1 MNTDSIR
8 QQMVEQQ
15 IRTWDVFDPE
25 VLQTLG
31 DISRDRYVPAKFTHC
46 AYADAEIP
54 IGFGQVMFRPS
65 LDGRILQAVNIQPG
79 ESVLEVGTG
88 TGYLT
93 ACISRLAASVTSI
106 DLHQPFLDAARK
118 KLAEDTADNITLSK
132 MDASAELPED
142 EFDAIIVSASLPR
155 QDDRLAALL
164 RPGGRLLTFIG
175 ESPAMTATIVSRD
188 EANELNSRGLFESDI
203 PPLVQASERSPFTF

>member
-8 QQMVEQQ
+8 RQMVAQQ
-15 IRTWDVFDPE
+15 VRTWDVFDPE

-31 DISRDRYVPAKFTHC
+31 DVSRERYVPAEFTHC

-54 IGFGQVMFRPS
+54 IGHGQVMFRPT
-65 LDGRILQAVNIQPG
+65 LDGRILQAVNIQSG

-106 DLHQPFLDAARK
+106 DLHQPFVDAARDN
-118 KLAEDTADNITLSK
+118 LVEDAVDNVTLSQ
-132 MDASAELPED
+132 MDASVELPDD
-142 EFDAIIVSASLPR
+142 EFDVVIVSGSLPR
-155 QDDRLAALL
+155 QDDGLAALL

-175 ESPAMTATIVSRD
+175 ESSAMTATLVSHGQD
-188 EANELNSRGLFESDI
+188 NELNARELFESNI
-203 PPLVQASERSPFTF
+203 PPLVRASEQSPFAF

>member
-1 MNTDSIR
+1 
-8 QQMVEQQ
+8 
-15 IRTWDVFDPE
+15 DVFDPE

-31 DISRDRYVPAKFTHC
+31 DISRDRYVPAEFAHC

-54 IGFGQVMFRPS
+54 IGFGQLMFRPS

-106 DLHQPFLDAARK
+106 DLHQSFVDAARK
-118 KLAEDTADNITLSK
+118 KLAGDSADNITLAK
-132 MDASAELPED
+132 MDASAELPNN
-142 EFDAIIVSASLPR
+142 EFDVVIVSASLPK

-175 ESPAMTATIVSRD
+175 KSPAMTVTLVSRD
-188 EANELNSRGLFESDI
+188 QGDELNARGLFESDI
-203 PPLVQASERSPFTF
+203 PPLVQTSDQSHFTF

>member
-15 IRTWDVFDPE
+15 VRTWDVLDPE
-25 VLQTLG
+25 VLQTLR
-31 DISRDRYVPAKFTHC
+31 DIPRERYVPAEFADC

-106 DLHQPFLDAARK
+106 DLHQSFLDAACK
-118 KLAEDTADNITLSK
+118 KLVEDTADNITLSQ
-132 MDASAELPED
+132 MDASAELPDD
-142 EFDAIIVSASLPR
+142 EFDVVIVSGSLPR
-155 QDDRLAALL
+155 QDDRLATLL

-175 ESPAMTATIVSRD
+175 ESPAMTATLISHD
-188 EANELNSRGLFESDI
+188 QADELNVRGLFESDVA
-203 PPLVQASERSPFTF
+203 PLVRTSERSPFTF

>member
-1 MNTDSIR
+1 M
-8 QQMVEQQ
+8 
-15 IRTWDVFDPE
+15 
-25 VLQTLG
+25 
-31 DISRDRYVPAKFTHC
+31 PAEFAHC

-54 IGFGQVMFRPS
+54 IGFGQVVFRPS

-79 ESVLEVGTG
+79 ESALEVGTG

-106 DLHQPFLDAARK
+106 DLYQPFVDAARK
-118 KLAEDTADNITLSK
+118 KLVEDAADNITLSQ
-132 MDASAELPED
+132 MDASVELPDD
-142 EFDAIIVSASLPR
+142 EFNVVIVSGSLPS

-175 ESPAMTATIVSRD
+175 KSPAMTATLVSRD
-188 EANELNSRGLFESDI
+188 QADELNARGLFESDI
-203 PPLVQASERSPFTF
+203 PPLVRASERSTFTF